1 MKIPAELLA
10 DDVNEKRFFARRELI
25 DAFCPE
31 WDGEAKE
38 EDSLDQ
44 DNGEFQMRRDAAFH
58 SLVISSRMPASPE
71 ANQNENKEGRPAEQ
85 KRAHE
90 PMTKLEDVVEL
101 VSVGRGVRRLA
112 QAPLDQRE
120 ATRSCTDR

>member
-10 DDVNEKRFFARRELI
+10 DDVNEKRLFARRELI
-25 DAFCPE
+25 YPFCPE
-31 WDGEAKE
+31 WNREPEQQDGF
-38 EDSLDQ
+38 DQ

-71 ANQNENKEGRPAEQ
+71 ANQNENKEGRPAEK

-90 PMTKLEDVVEL
+90 PMTKLEDVVDL
-101 VSVGRGVRRLA
+101 VSVGGSV
-112 QAPLDQRE
+112 
-120 ATRSCTDR
+120 